1 MEEQIRKQLKS
12 IMQQEVV
19 LATGCTEPGAVA
31 LCVAKAVETLGFEP
45 TTINIKLSKN
55 VYKNAMGVGIP
66 GTGMIGLPIA
76 VAMAVTHGDS
86 SRGLEV
92 LTLPADQVEEAKQW
106 LANNAGK
113 INIGVKETSDKLYI
127 ECNVSSASCCA
138 AEASTAT
145 AVIAKRHTNFI
156 FIKKDDTVLL
166 DHKIGLFQEQA
177 GDDNPQEDNKQ
188 RLELTARM
196 VYDYA
201 TTAPLE
207 ELKWLLDTVEYN
219 AAASECGLSGMGLHT
234 GEILMEQARG
244 DMVHTVVARTVAASD
259 ARMDGCTKPVYSNS
273 GSGNQGI
280 TCTLPSYYY
289 GKLKG
294 CSEEQILR
302 ALTMNHLMSIYIK
315 RGIGRLS
322 ALCGIVN
329 ATMGCAAALT
339 YLEGS
344 ERGVRGSERG
354 VKGTNEGGEG
364 SERGVRGSESGVKG
378 TNLYEQV
385 CYAMKNMINTIAGM
399 VCDGAKPSCALKM
412 SVGLYSAFVC
422 AELAVHNRVV
432 DRTDGLSESDID
444 CSIRNLG
451 RLGKEGMNQTDDM
464 ILDIMTHKR

>member
-1 MEEQIRKQLKS
+1 MEKQLRDQ
-12 IMQQEVV
+12 IQDILHHEVL

-31 LCVAKAVETLGFEP
+31 LCVAKACETLGCEP
-45 TTINIKLSKN
+45 QQVQLRLSKN
-55 VYKNAMGVGIP
+55 VFKNAMGVGIP

-76 VAMAVTHGDS
+76 VAMAVVHRDS

-92 LTLPADQVEEAKQW
+92 LTLPETQVDDAKRW
-106 LANNAGK
+106 LANHADD
-113 INIGVKETSDKLYI
+113 IDISVKETSDKLYI
-127 ECNVSSASCCA
+127 ECNVSSGSA
-138 AEASTAT
+138 TAT
-145 AVIAKRHTNFI
+145 AVIAKRHTNFV
-156 FIKKDDTVLL
+156 FLKKDDQVLL
-166 DHKIGLFQEQA
+166 DHKIGLFQEQDN
-177 GDDNPQEDNKQ
+177 DDNPGEDNKQ

-196 VYDYA
+196 VYDFA
-201 TTAPLE
+201 TTSPLE
-207 ELKWLLDTVEYN
+207 ELQWLLDTVEYK
-219 AAASECGLSGMGLHT
+219 AASECGLNGMGLHT

-294 CSEEQILR
+294 STDEQILR
-302 ALTMNHLMSIYIK
+302 AITMNHLMSIYIK

-329 ATMGCAAALT
+329 ATMGGAAALT
-339 YLEGS
+339 YLEG
-344 ERGVRGSERG
+344 
-354 VKGTNEGGEG
+354 GG
-364 SERGVRGSESGVKG
+364 
-378 TNLYEQV
+378 YEQV

-422 AELAVHNRVV
+422 AELAIHDRVV

-451 RLGKEGMNQTDDM
+451 RLGKDGMNQTDDM
-464 ILDIMTHKR
+464 ILDIMTHKK

>member
-1 MEEQIRKQLKS
+1 MEENIRKQLKE

-31 LCVAKAVETLGFEP
+31 LCVAKAVETLGCEP
-45 TTINIKLSKN
+45 ESITLKLSKN

-92 LTLPADQVEEAKQW
+92 LTIPPKQVEEAKQW
-106 LANNAGK
+106 LANNADR
-113 INIGVKETSDKLYI
+113 INIDVKETSDKLYI
-127 ECNVSSASCCA
+127 ECSVCGCNKA
-138 AEASTAT
+138 AT

-156 FIKKDDTVLL
+156 FIKKDDHILL
-166 DHKIGLFQEQA
+166 DHKQGLFQEQDN
-177 GDDNPQEDNKQ
+177 DDNPQEDNRQ

-201 TTAPLE
+201 TTAPL
-207 ELKWLLDTVEYN
+207 
-219 AAASECGLSGMGLHT
+219 
-234 GEILMEQARG
+234 EQARG

-259 ARMDGCTKPVYSNS
+259 ARMDGCTRPVYSNS

-294 CSEEQILR
+294 CSDEQILR

-329 ATMGCAAALT
+329 ATMGASAALT
-339 YLEGS
+339 YLEG
-344 ERGVRGSERG
+344 
-354 VKGTNEGGEG
+354 GG
-364 SERGVRGSESGVKG
+364 
-378 TNLYEQV
+378 YEQI
-385 CYAMKNMINTIAGM
+385 CYSMKNMINTIAGM

-422 AELAVHNRVV
+422 AELAVHDRVV

-451 RLGKEGMNQTDDM
+451 RLGKDGMNQTDDM
-464 ILDIMTHKR
+464 ILDIMTHKK

>member
-1 MEEQIRKQLKS
+1 MEERLRSELKS
-12 IMQQEVV
+12 ILQQEVV

-31 LCVAKAVETLGFEP
+31 LCVAKACESLGAEP
-45 TTINIKLSKN
+45 ESIRLRLSKN

-76 VAMAVTHGDS
+76 VAMAVRHGDS

-92 LTLPADQVEEAKQW
+92 LTLPDEQVQDAKQW
-106 LANNAGK
+106 LANNGDR
-113 INIGVKETSDKLYI
+113 IDIGVKETSDKLYI
-127 ECNVSSASCCA
+127 ECAVEGALHC
-138 AEASTAT
+138 AT
-145 AVIAKRHTNFI
+145 AVIAKRHTNFV
-156 FIKKDDTVLL
+156 FVKRDDKVLL
-166 DHKIGLFQEQA
+166 DHKQGLFQQQDN
-177 GDDNPQEDNKQ
+177 DDNPSEDNKQ

-207 ELKWLLDTVEYN
+207 ELEWLRDTVEYN
-219 AAASECGLSGMGLHT
+219 AAASDCGLEGMGLHT
-234 GEILMEQARG
+234 GQILMEQARG

-289 GKLKG
+289 GKMKG
-294 CSEEQILR
+294 CSDEQILR
-302 ALTMNHLMSIYIK
+302 ALTMNHLMSVYIK

-329 ATMGCAAALT
+329 ATMGAAAALT
-339 YLEGS
+339 YLEG
-344 ERGVRGSERG
+344 
-354 VKGTNEGGEG
+354 GG
-364 SERGVRGSESGVKG
+364 
-378 TNLYEQV
+378 YEEV
-385 CYAMKNMINTIAGM
+385 CYSMKNMINTIAGM

-422 AELAVHNRVV
+422 AELAVHGHVV
-432 DRTDGLSESDID
+432 DKTDGLSESDID

-451 RLGKEGMNQTDDM
+451 RLGKEGMNETDDM
-464 ILDIMTHKR
+464 ILDIMTHKK

>member
-1 MEEQIRKQLKS
+1 MEESIRKQLKE
-12 IMQQEVV
+12 ILQQEVV
-19 LATGCTEPGAVA
+19 PATGCTEPGAVA
-31 LCVAKAVETLGFEP
+31 LCVAKARENLGCEP
-45 TTINIKLSKN
+45 ESIRLRLSKN

-92 LTLPADQVEEAKQW
+92 LTLPEAQVEEAKQW
-106 LANNAGK
+106 LANNGEK
-113 INIGVKETSDKLYI
+113 IEIGVKETSDKLYI
-127 ECNVSSASCCA
+127 ECVMSDGNTSAI
-138 AEASTAT
+138 

-156 FIKKDDTVLL
+156 FLKKDDEVLL
-166 DHKIGLFQEQA
+166 DHKQGLFQEQDN
-177 GDDNPQEDNKQ
+177 DDDPKSSNKQ
-188 RLELTARM
+188 RLEMTARM
-196 VYDYA
+196 VYNYA

-207 ELKWLLDTVEYN
+207 ELEWLLDAVKYNTV
-219 AAASECGLSGMGLHT
+219 ASECGLEGMGLHT

-280 TCTLPSYYY
+280 TCTLPPYYY
-289 GKLKG
+289 GKSKG
-294 CSEEQILR
+294 CNDEQILR
-302 ALTMNHLMSIYIK
+302 ALTMSHLMSIYIK

-329 ATMGCAAALT
+329 ATMGVSAALT
-339 YLEGS
+339 YLEG
-344 ERGVRGSERG
+344 GQ
-354 VKGTNEGGEG
+354 
-364 SERGVRGSESGVKG
+364 
-378 TNLYEQV
+378 YEQV

-422 AELAVHNRVV
+422 AELAVHDRVV

-444 CSIRNLG
+444 CSIHNLG

-464 ILDIMTHKR
+464 ILDIMTHKKN

>member
-1 MEEQIRKQLKS
+1 MEKELREQIKEILKH
-12 IMQQEVV
+12 EVV

-31 LCVAKAVETLGFEP
+31 LCVAKAVETLGCEP
-45 TTINIKLSKN
+45 LSIKLRLSKN
-55 VYKNAMGVGIP
+55 VFKNAMGVGIP

-92 LTLPADQVEEAKQW
+92 LTLPQDQIDDAKRW
-106 LANNAGK
+106 LANNGQR
-113 INIGVKETSDKLYI
+113 IDIGVKETSDKLYI
-127 ECNVSSASCCA
+127 ECSVAGVQCSAV
-138 AEASTAT
+138 

-156 FIKKDDTVLL
+156 FLKKDDTVLL
-166 DHKIGLFQEQA
+166 DYNQGLFQEQDY
-177 GDDNPQEDNKQ
+177 DDDPQEDNRQ

-207 ELKWLLDTVEYN
+207 ELSFMWDTVKYN
-219 AAASECGLSGMGLHT
+219 AAASECGLAGMGLHT
-234 GEILMEQARG
+234 GQILMEQSRG

-259 ARMDGCTKPVYSNS
+259 ARMDGCTKPVFSNS

-280 TCTLPSYYY
+280 TCTLPPYYY

-294 CSEEQILR
+294 CSDEQILR
-302 ALTMNHLMSIYIK
+302 ALTMSHLMSIYIK

-329 ATMGCAAALT
+329 ATMGVASALT
-339 YLEGS
+339 YLEG
-344 ERGVRGSERG
+344 GSF
-354 VKGTNEGGEG
+354 
-364 SERGVRGSESGVKG
+364 
-378 TNLYEQV
+378 EQTG
-385 CYAMKNMINTIAGM
+385 YAMKNMINTIAGM

-422 AELAVHNRVV
+422 SELAVHDKVV
-432 DRTDGLSESDID
+432 DCTDGLSETDID
-444 CSIRNLG
+444 LSIRNLG
-451 RLGKEGMNQTDDM
+451 RLGKEGMNQTDDC
-464 ILDIMTHKR
+464 ILDIMTHKRNS